1 MAIASSGPPPPIPRR
16 AAARTRVVSR
26 PVTPANASANAE
38 PAAAVADTT
47 AEAKEPAKE
56 SGVAANAQEGPTP
69 TEAEDAAKGD
79 KRVDTEKPAAKET
92 AEERSSE
99 AERLDCVSPESDLYV
114 DAPTPGEP
122 MADEQAEEKAGDD
135 EDDKRTIVE
144 ELDSA
149 VEKAVVNG
157 VLTEEP
163 IHVNGVQEEGEVVDA
178 EEARL
183 EEEEQTKKE
192 EEKTRVTYVGDATWE
207 EKTWKEIVRLRED
220 MFWARMGGVR
230 E

>member
-1 MAIASSGPPPPIPRR
+1 
-16 AAARTRVVSR
+16 V
-26 PVTPANASANAE
+26 
-38 PAAAVADTT
+38 
-47 AEAKEPAKE
+47 KEPAKE
-56 SGVAANAQEGPTP
+56 SASTANAQEGPTP

-79 KRVDTEKPAAKET
+79 ERVDAEKPAAKET
-92 AEERSSE
+92 AEERSPE
-99 AERLDCVSPESDLYV
+99 AELLSCASPESELYV

-122 MADEQAEEKAGDD
+122 VADEQAEEKADD
-135 EDDKRTIVE
+135 DDDKRTIVE

-163 IHVNGVQEEGEVVDA
+163 IHVNGVQQEEEEEQMVDA
-178 EEARL
+178 EEERQ

-192 EEKTRVTYVGDATWE
+192 KEEKSRVAYVGDATWE

-220 MFWARMGGVR
+220 MFWARMGGIR

>member
-1 MAIASSGPPPPIPRR
+1 M
-16 AAARTRVVSR
+16 
-26 PVTPANASANAE
+26 
-38 PAAAVADTT
+38 
-47 AEAKEPAKE
+47 
-56 SGVAANAQEGPTP
+56 
-69 TEAEDAAKGD
+69 
-79 KRVDTEKPAAKET
+79 
-92 AEERSSE
+92 
-99 AERLDCVSPESDLYV
+99 DCVSPESDLYV

-192 EEKTRVTYVGDATWE
+192 EEKTGVTYVGDATWE

>member
-16 AAARTRVVSR
+16 AAARTRAVSR
-26 PVTPANASANAE
+26 PVTPANANANVE

-56 SGVAANAQEGPTP
+56 NESTAHTQEGPIL

-79 KRVDTEKPAAKET
+79 ERVDTEKLAEKET
-92 AEERSSE
+92 AEERSPE
-99 AERLDCVSPESDLYV
+99 AVPLGCVSPESDVYV

-122 MADEQAEEKAGDD
+122 MADEQAE

-157 VLTEEP
+157 VLAEEHH
-163 IHVNGVQEEGEVVDA
+163 HVNGVQEE
-178 EEARL
+178 
-183 EEEEQTKKE
+183 EEEIVDEEEGEQEEKQTK
-192 EEKTRVTYVGDATWE
+192 EEKTSVAYVGDATWE